1 MNFDNGIWVLGAGGI
16 GSALAKK
23 IRQLAIEV
31 TVISRPEYNLTQAKD
46 VKRLFDQVETLPSVI
61 VNTIGML
68 YDDQH
73 TPEKSLSTFSA
84 DWFYESLRVNA
95 MPAMWIAQCLTEKL
109 SKQQP
114 LIFIN
119 LSARVSSLS
128 DNQLGGWYS
137 YRASKCVLN
146 MFIKNISIEWSRRFP
161 KAVIYGYHPGTVETY
176 LTEPFKKNV
185 KSGKLFSPQQA
196 ADYLFTQL
204 QKTTPVMSGDL
215 FDWEGM
221 RIAF

>member
-1 MNFDNGIWVLGAGGI
+1 MNFDYGIWVLGAGGI
-16 GSALAKK
+16 GLALAKK

-109 SKQQP
+109 SKQQQ

-119 LSARVSSLS
+119 
-128 DNQLGGWYS
+128 
-137 YRASKCVLN
+137 
-146 MFIKNISIEWSRRFP
+146 
-161 KAVIYGYHPGTVETY
+161 
-176 LTEPFKKNV
+176 PF
-185 KSGKLFSPQQA
+185 LH
-196 ADYLFTQL
+196 
-204 QKTTPVMSGDL
+204 
-215 FDWEGM
+215 
-221 RIAF
+221 AFLV